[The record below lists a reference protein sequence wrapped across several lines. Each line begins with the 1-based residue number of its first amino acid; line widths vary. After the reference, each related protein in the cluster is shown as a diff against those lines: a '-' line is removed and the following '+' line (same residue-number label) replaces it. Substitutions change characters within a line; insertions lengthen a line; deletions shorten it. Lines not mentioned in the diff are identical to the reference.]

1 MKKESLPMK
10 ITVIELSVPDTSA
23 IGVRSL
29 SSYLK
34 KAGHKVS
41 IIFLANGGHKT
52 NSGQIQYSDKVVE
65 QIISLCRGSDLIGLS
80 FLSSGFHRAVQITKS
95 IKQHLSVCV
104 IWGGIHATNET
115 EQCLEYA
122 DGVCRGE
129 GEEALLDLI
138 ERMSSGR
145 SYYDTENFW
154 FKKDGRLIQ
163 NPIRPLIQNLDALP
177 FIDYEPESEHYALI
191 QKRNEICRLD
201 WELQKDF
208 LTPRFGRLDMG
219 SQTVYTTMRTRGCPH
234 TCAYCFHSL
243 YRQMYK
249 GQKYIRKRSAENVMA
264 ELSLFRARYDFN
276 GVVWFA
282 DDDFTAVL
290 LKDVE
295 AFAALYKQKIG
306 LKFFC
311 LGSPTTISEQ
321 KLESL
326 TSAGLSYFEFGIQT
340 GSTKTKAIYRRS
352 FSNDHIIK
360 QTRVINKF
368 KTAIPLPYYDFIL
381 DNPWETEEDVLETL
395 DLILQ
400 LPKPFHLALAS
411 FRYFPGSALYDKA
424 RKEGLVDTQSNRSY
438 SGEFWRL
445 KGKYSNVLIFLYGY
459 YRFPGSL
466 IKLLS
471 GRKLMYLFN
480 RKALSPFYT
489 AFLKISEIGQLLRV
503 LAAKLIH
510 YKFFA

>member
-1 MKKESLPMK
+1 MK
-10 ITVIELSVPDTSA
+10 ITLIELSVSDTSA

-52 NSGQIQYSDKVVE
+52 ASGKIQYPDKVVE
-65 QIISLCRGSDLIGLS
+65 QLISLCRGSDLIGLS
-80 FLSSGFHRAVQITKS
+80 FLSSGFHRAAQITES
-95 IKQHLSVCV
+95 IKQHLSVFV
-104 IWGGIHATNET
+104 IWGGIHATNEP

-138 ERMSSGR
+138 ERLSSGI
-145 SYYDTENFW
+145 SYYDTENFC
-154 FKKDGRLIQ
+154 FKKDDRLIQ
-163 NPIRPLIQNLDALP
+163 NPVRPLIQDLDTLP
-177 FIDYEPESEHYALI
+177 FIDYEPESEHYALL
-191 QKRNEICRLD
+191 QKQDEIHRLD

-208 LTPRFGRLDMG
+208 LTPRFGRSDMG
-219 SQTVYTTMRTRGCPH
+219 AQTVYTTMRTRGCPH

-249 GQKYIRKRSAENVMA
+249 GQKYIRKRSAENVIE

-282 DDDFTAVL
+282 DDDFAAVL
-290 LKDVE
+290 LKDIE
-295 AFAALYKQKIG
+295 AFAMLYKQTIG

-311 LGSPTTISEQ
+311 LGGPTTISEQ

-326 TSAGLSYFEFGIQT
+326 TAAGLSYFEFGIQT
-340 GSTKTKAIYRRS
+340 GSTRTKSIYRRS
-352 FSNDHIIK
+352 FSNDLIIK
-360 QTRVINKF
+360 QTGTINKF
-368 KTAIPLPYYDFIL
+368 KAAIPLPYYDFIL
-381 DNPWETEEDVLETL
+381 DNPWETEEDELETL
-395 DLILQ
+395 ELILR

-411 FRYFPGSALYDKA
+411 FRYFPGSALYEKA
-424 RKEGLVDTQSNRSY
+424 KKEGLVDTQANMSY
-438 SGEFWRL
+438 SGEFRRL
-445 KGKYSNVLIFLYGY
+445 KGKYSTVLIFLYAY
-459 YRFPGSL
+459 YGFPCSL

-471 GRKLMYLFN
+471 SKKLRYLFN
-480 RKALSPFYT
+480 RKAFSPFYI
-489 AFLKISEIGQLLRV
+489 AFIKISDVIQLLRARATKV
-503 LAAKLIH
+503 MRDKL
-510 YKFFA
+510 FA

>member
-1 MKKESLPMK
+1 MK
-10 ITVIELSVPDTSA
+10 ITLIELSVPDTSA

-52 NSGQIQYSDKVVE
+52 ASGRIQYSDKVVE
-65 QIISLCRGSDLIGLS
+65 QIISLCRGADLIGLS
-80 FLSSGFHRAVQITKS
+80 FLSSGFHRAAQITES
-95 IKQHLSVCV
+95 IKQRLSVYV
-104 IWGGIHATNET
+104 IWGGVHATNET

-129 GEEALLDLI
+129 GEEALLDMI

-145 SYYDTENFW
+145 DYFDTENFW

-163 NPIRPLIQNLDALP
+163 NPVRPLIQDLDALP
-177 FIDYEPESEHYALI
+177 FIDYEPDSEHYALL
-191 QKRNEICRLD
+191 QKQDEIRRLD
-201 WELQKDF
+201 WELQKRF
-208 LTPRFGRLDMG
+208 LTPRFGRSDMG
-219 SQTVYTTMRTRGCPH
+219 SQTVYTTMRARGCPH

-249 GQKYIRKRSAENVMA
+249 GQKYIRKRSAESVMA

-290 LKDVE
+290 PGDIE
-295 AFAALYKQKIG
+295 TFAALYKQKIG

-321 KLESL
+321 KLENL
-326 TSAGLSYFEFGIQT
+326 TAAGLSYFELGIQT
-340 GSTKTKAIYRRS
+340 GSARTKAIYRRS
-352 FSNDHIIK
+352 FSNEHIIK
-360 QTRVINKF
+360 QTSLINKF
-368 KTAIPLPYYDFIL
+368 KTSIPLPYYDFIL
-381 DNPWETEEDVLETL
+381 DNPWETEEDELETL
-395 DLILQ
+395 DLILR

-424 RKEGLVDTQSNRSY
+424 RKEGLVDTQSDRSY

-445 KGKYSNVLIFLYGY
+445 KGKYSNVLIFLYAFYGV
-459 YRFPGSL
+459 PGAL

-471 GRKLMYLFN
+471 GRKIMQLLN
-480 RKALSPFYT
+480 RKAFSPFYT
-489 AFLKISEIGQLLRV
+489 AFLKISDIGQLFCA
-503 LAAKLIH
+503 LATKVIRC
-510 YKFFA
+510 KFFV